1 MWAAKGR
8 FSQAIQDD
16 DPISWDASSDGKF
29 TLSLAA
35 VSIQTLSFYSIF
47 DLFLGQCEDR

>member
-16 DPISWDASSDGKF
+16 DPILWDASLDGNF
-29 TLSLAA
+29 LISLLA
-35 VSIQTLSFYSIF
+35 VSI
-47 DLFLGQCEDR
+47 